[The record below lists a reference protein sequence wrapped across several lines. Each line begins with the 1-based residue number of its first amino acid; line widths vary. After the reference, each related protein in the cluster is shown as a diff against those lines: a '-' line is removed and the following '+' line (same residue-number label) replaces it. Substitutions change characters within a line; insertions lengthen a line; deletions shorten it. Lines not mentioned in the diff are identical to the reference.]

1 MKANMCIASFLGGR
15 FSNFVCKI
23 EYSLLA
29 VSLHRCMS
37 ISQVH
42 FKEKMI
48 EMFLHKCK
56 SIHTQFMY
64 NVYQAEVCSL
74 FLQRL
79 QCATIILMER

>member
-23 EYSLLA
+23 EYPLLA

-42 FKEKMI
+42 FKDKII
-48 EMFLHKCK
+48 EMFLYKRKC
-56 SIHTQFMY
+56 IHMQFMD
-64 NVYQAEVCSL
+64 NVY
-74 FLQRL
+74 
-79 QCATIILMER
+79 